1 MTVQELIDE
10 LQLVDD
16 KTMEVL
22 VYNCSDGENMVIENI
37 DVLDGHVDLNMEY

>member
-10 LQLVDD
+10 LMVVDD

-22 VYNCSDGENMVIENI
+22 GYDNINGEAMYI
-37 DVLDGHVDLNMEY
+37 DCIDILDDHVDLNMEY